1 MKNFLILFVLFIG
14 LSLFGETYTVVKG
27 DCLWFIAERFYK
39 DPFLWPII
47 YEANKDKIE
56 DPHWIY
62 PGQVFVIP
70 PYTGKERPVLTTST
84 LEIPGEKTPEGV
96 STPEEAPVTAQ
107 PGESV
112 AIEYGGR
119 RVFNPEREHFQK
131 KFTVSGLV
139 KEVFSKKA
147 VLIAGFITDQSIEMG
162 KVVKTY
168 TDAKLG
174 AVLGEKVVL
183 NKGQVDG
190 VMAKDKFVVFR
201 YNGKVRGYGKI
212 VDVLGVVQIT
222 KAEQYSAIAEIVA
235 SFAPIKNGAL
245 FYPLPE
251 LNIPE
256 GEIKP
261 VLKNVEGRII
271 AFKEKGEVNRP
282 FQVAFIAPGAPDV
295 KPGDL
300 FLIYRT
306 RKAKGVKGELPILPV
321 GKILIVNSLDNGTA
335 SGYVVSLLGEF
346 TVKVGDRVRL
356 VGRVSE

>member
-1 MKNFLILFVLFIG
+1 VKKFLILFVLFIG

-70 PYTGKERPVLTTST
+70 PYTGKERPVITTST
-84 LEIPGEKTPEGV
+84 LEIPGEARPEAVGK
-96 STPEEAPVTAQ
+96 PKEAPVTSQ

-139 KEVFSKKA
+139 KDVFSKKA

-190 VMAKDKFVVFR
+190 VMVKDKFVVFR

-212 VDVLGVVQIT
+212 VDVLGVIQIT

-261 VLKNVEGRII
+261 VLENVEGRII

-282 FQVAFIAPGAPDV
+282 FQVAYISPGKPDV